1 MMIASRVSATL
12 PGSRGLN
19 RATVLST
26 LRCLYIFQN
35 FQGRQPSRC
44 AHDAAARMGGGSAH
58 IKVLDRCTKLGIA
71 GNRSQE
77 EKLLQRELAL
87 KDVSFAEPEFS
98 LQIKRRQDLFVD
110 DDIFYIRRVLGQSI
124 NHVVAEGLA
133 LFVPVQPRPQLVGRV
148 LN

>member
-1 MMIASRVSATL
+1 MMTTSRVPVTL
-12 PGSRGLN
+12 SGSRRLN

-87 KDVSFAEPEFS
+87 EDVSFAQAELAF
-98 LQIKRRQDLFVD
+98 QI
-110 DDIFYIRRVLGQSI
+110 
-124 NHVVAEGLA
+124 
-133 LFVPVQPRPQLVGRV
+133 
-148 LN
+148 